1 MTAPHTLKRFPLLA
15 SVASDRTL
23 RIWKLSS
30 HGATS
35 TITTLR
41 ARDELFACHWNPSGT
56 CLALAGREGTVEII
70 NAETATSQ
78 RSYAGHSRPICALA
92 WSPDGTRIA
101 SGGRDQTIHVWD
113 PTTGALLC
121 TYHGHTN
128 LVTTLAFSPDSRYLA
143 SGSWDGTAQVWSVTD
158 GKHLTTLH
166 AQPKD
171 QIFSV
176 AWSPNGNTLAVAGTD
191 VRLYHWDC
199 ATDETHL
206 ACQYDEHN
214 GVVYAV
220 AWSPDGYRLASGSF
234 DGTVHIWEADQG
246 KRLEEHQH
254 TGWVRAIAW
263 DPSGQYIASG
273 GRDMQVHVWHAD
285 SGRLFSTYC
294 EHQGVVYSV
303 SWTLSPLA
311 SPPSKIQQF
320 PFQPS
325 PRCSLVAHS
334 QAPGSN
340 GHPPAQQASSP
351 RYLPPRYVPPP
362 LVSPPT
368 QSLPTSPKRQAQ
380 PPRKAPAKKRHVPPG
395 SCPPASKRPARHR
408 PLPVRAKRPRR
419 LTPPVTSAR
428 ANPSPTPLSPC
439 SPASPKSAQAA
450 FSPAPGCS
458 FLVPQAPP
466 LPSPYVIPPTTSKPF
481 HFPWSI
487 LLFLVLP
494 FCLSPA
500 IWILLAYIL
509 AFFSLFVRV
518 VFHFW
523 PFL

>member
-1 MTAPHTLKRFPLLA
+1 MTASHLLKRFPLLA
-15 SVASDRTL
+15 SVTSDHTL
-23 RIWKLSS
+23 CIWNLSS
-30 HGATS
+30 HEGTS
-35 TITTLR
+35 TLTTFK
-41 ARDELFACHWNPSGT
+41 AHDELFACHWNPSGT

-70 NAETATSQ
+70 DAQTAISQ
-78 RSYAGHSRPICALA
+78 RCYTDHSGPICALV

-101 SGGRDQTIHVWD
+101 SGGRDQTVHVWD
-113 PTTGALLC
+113 PTTGAPLY
-121 TYHGHTN
+121 TYRGHTN

-143 SGSWDGTAQVWSVTD
+143 SGSWDGTAQVWSATD

-206 ACQYDEHN
+206 TCRYDEHS

-220 AWSPDGYRLASGSF
+220 VWSPDGHRLASGSF

-246 KRLEEHQH
+246 KRLKEHQH

-273 GRDMQVHVWHAD
+273 GRDMQVHIWHAD
-285 SGRLFSTYC
+285 SGRLYSTYC
-294 EHQGVVYSV
+294 EHQGVVYGI

-311 SPPSKIQQF
+311 SSTSRIQQF

-325 PRCSLVAHS
+325 PPHKLVAHS
-334 QAPGSN
+334 QTHGSN
-340 GHPPAQQASSP
+340 GQSPVLQTSSP
-351 RYLPPRYVPPP
+351 QYLPPRYVPPP
-362 LVSPPT
+362 FVLPPNKPVSPPPT
-368 QSLPTSPKRQAQ
+368 QSLPPSPKRQAQ
-380 PPRKAPAKKRHVPPG
+380 LPRKTPAKKRHVPPG

-408 PLPVRAKRPRR
+408 PVSVRVKRPRR
-419 LTPPVTSAR
+419 LIPPATSAH
-428 ANPSPTPLSPC
+428 ANPSPTPLAPRYT
-439 SPASPKSAQAA
+439 ASPKSTQTA
-450 FSPAPGCS
+450 FSHASG
-458 FLVPQAPP
+458 VPQ
-466 LPSPYVIPPTTSKPF
+466 PSPYAVSPTNTKPF

-487 LLFLVLP
+487 LLFVVLP
-494 FCLSPA
+494 FCLLPS

-509 AFFSLFVRV
+509 AFFSLFMRV
-518 VFHFW
+518 VFHI
-523 PFL
+523 